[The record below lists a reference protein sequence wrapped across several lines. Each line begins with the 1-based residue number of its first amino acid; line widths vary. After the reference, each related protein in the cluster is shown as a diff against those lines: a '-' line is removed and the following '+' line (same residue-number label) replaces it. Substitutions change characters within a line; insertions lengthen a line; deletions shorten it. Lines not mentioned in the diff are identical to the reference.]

1 MKLEITGKTV
11 LTGLIGSPV
20 AHSISPMMH
29 NTAFEELNLDFV
41 YLAFDVDAEHLDS
54 AVKGLKTLGVRGFNV
69 TMPDKNKICDFM
81 DELSPEAR
89 IGGAVNTVLNENGKL
104 KGFTTDGKG
113 FITALK
119 KDGIDPENRK
129 MTLLGAG
136 GAGISI
142 LVQAALDGM
151 SEISVFNS
159 KSTFYY
165 RAQDIIEKLKHE
177 TDCKIRLFDYSDP
190 SILKREIQN
199 STILANATPVGMS
212 PNTDACVIADDSV
225 FHQDLYVFD
234 AIYEPAK
241 TLLLKKAENCGCR
254 TQNGL
259 KMLLYQGAEAFRIW
273 TGKEMP
279 VEIIQNKIFDRL

>member
-1 MKLEITGKTV
+1 MKSEITGKTV

-29 NTAFEELNLDFV
+29 NTAFQALDLDFA
-41 YLAFDVDAEHLDS
+41 YLAFDVDLEHLES

-69 TMPDKNKICDFM
+69 TMPDKNKICEMM

-89 IGGAVNTVLNENGKL
+89 IGGAVNTVLNEDGKL

-113 FITALK
+113 FVTALK
-119 KDGIDPENRK
+119 KDGIHPGNRK

-142 LVQAALDGM
+142 LVQSALDGM

-165 RAQDIIEKLKHE
+165 RAEEIIEKLKNE
-177 TDCKIRLFDYSDP
+177 TDCKIQLFDYSDP
-190 SILKREIQN
+190 EVLKCEIKS
-199 STILANATPVGMS
+199 STILVNATPVGMS
-212 PNTDACVIADDSV
+212 PNTDACVLTDDSV
-225 FHQDLYVFD
+225 FHKNLYVFD

-259 KMLLYQGAEAFRIW
+259 NMLLYQGAEAFRIW

-279 VEIIQNKIFDRL
+279 VEMIKNKIFDQL